1 MNKMYKDL
9 MNALLKRKEELVAL
23 ESHTGQD
30 RMENLDLGHGDD
42 MDIAES
48 VVEQEMSMT
57 IRNRSSREILLI
69 NEALEK
75 MHKGSYGICENCEQD
90 IEAKRLKARPF
101 VKYCID
107 CQTEMERDNEESA
120 SGGGH
125 STFQFGKLE

>member
-1 MNKMYKDL
+1 MDKTHKDL
-9 MNALLKRKEELVAL
+9 MKALLKRKEELIAL
-23 ESHTGQD
+23 EEHAGHD
-30 RMENLDLGHGDD
+30 RDNLELGHGDD

-75 MHKGSYGICENCEQD
+75 MHKGSYGFCENCEQN
-90 IEAKRLKARPF
+90 IETKRLKARPF

-107 CQTEMERDNEESA
+107 CQTEMERDGEESA
-120 SGGGH
+120 SGGSH
-125 STFQFGKLE
+125 LPFQFGKLE